1 MYGPRD
7 LCKDEI
13 GNGMIAKNDR
23 FADSGTEDTSFNCG
37 RVRETVAGFVTG
49 KISLRDRDF
58 V

>member
-1 MYGPRD
+1 MV
-7 LCKDEI
+7 
-13 GNGMIAKNDR
+13 AKNDR
-23 FADSGTEDTSFNCG
+23 FADSGTEDTSLNCG

>member
-1 MYGPRD
+1 
-7 LCKDEI
+7 L
-13 GNGMIAKNDR
+13 
-23 FADSGTEDTSFNCG
+23 NCG